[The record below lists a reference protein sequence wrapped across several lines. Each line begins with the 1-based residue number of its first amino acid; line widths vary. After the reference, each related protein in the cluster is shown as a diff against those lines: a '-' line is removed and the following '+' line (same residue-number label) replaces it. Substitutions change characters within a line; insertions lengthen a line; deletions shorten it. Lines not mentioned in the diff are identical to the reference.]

1 MMKPD
6 APDGA
11 SDSSS
16 HKLNAAHLGGI
27 FCLVRFALRNAYA
40 RL

>member
-11 SDSSS
+11 SDSTS
-16 HKLNAAHLGGI
+16 HKLNAAHVGGI
-27 FCLVRFALRNAYA
+27 FV
-40 RL
+40 